1 MDNAIFLATA
11 NKYKDTIFRVAFNY
25 LGNTFDADDVVQEV
39 LLKLF
44 THKKSFIDDEHL
56 KSWIIRVTINVCKN
70 MLRSPWRKNSVNLED
85 VSATAD
91 LQFEDQINLFLTI
104 MSLKDKYRIVLYL
117 FYYED
122 YSVSQIA
129 EILKVKESTVTT
141 RLSRARKILKTEE
154 FSYE

>member
-25 LGNTFDADDVVQEV
+25 LGSAFDADDVVQEV

-44 THKKSFIDDEHL
+44 TYEKAFTDDEHL

-85 VSATAD
+85 VPATVD
-91 LQFEDQINLFLTI
+91 LQFEDQVNLFLTI
-104 MSLKDKYRIVLYL
+104 MSMKDKYRIVLYL

-129 EILKVKESTVTT
+129 EILRIKESTVTT